1 MRPSSQGR
9 DDECERP
16 KPVKG
21 CHAERPVKGCHAER
35 SEASRWPARQML
47 SAAKHDNPLPILLVN
62 VHHRVLLAVEQGHPD
77 AMNRVPTTV
86 SGPLV

>member
-1 MRPSSQGR
+1 
-9 DDECERP
+9 
-16 KPVKG
+16 
-21 CHAERPVKGCHAER
+21 
-35 SEASRWPARQML
+35 ML